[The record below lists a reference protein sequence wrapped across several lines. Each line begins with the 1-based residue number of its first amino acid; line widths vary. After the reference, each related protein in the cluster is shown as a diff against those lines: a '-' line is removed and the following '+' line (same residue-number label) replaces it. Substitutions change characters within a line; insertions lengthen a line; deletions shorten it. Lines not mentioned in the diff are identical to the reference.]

1 MLPFDATARL
11 VMPEPISVNNLY
23 SNVKGRGRV
32 TTKKYADWKGRAERM
47 LSFQSPLPRFTG
59 PVEITYFVGEKGVGG
74 MDAGNVEKAAT
85 DALVSAGVIK
95 DDSRKWL
102 RSVQIIWTPGMRGTV
117 AVIEPAGPSPL
128 ATHIA
133 ASVRQSGLLEI

>member
-1 MLPFDATARL
+1 
-11 VMPEPISVNNLY
+11 
-23 SNVKGRGRV
+23 
-32 TTKKYADWKGRAERM
+32 
-47 LSFQSPLPRFTG
+47 
-59 PVEITYFVGEKGVGG
+59 VEITYFVGEKGVGG

-85 DALVSAGVIK
+85 DALVAAGVIK

-133 ASVRQSGLLEI
+133 ASVRQSGLLEV